1 MEVPLLQTF
10 INEEALEP
18 DNQVWPVPI
27 FRKNELWA
35 FFEVPALVMD
45 RYADKSIGIGTFL
58 HPMQPKIILTGEAEI
73 AGYKPGPSKP
83 TRKNQLIEP
92 KERSCDSGDDSRTA
106 RRNSKVRK
114 VPPCPKKKKGGTG
127 GR

>member
-1 MEVPLLQTF
+1 VSLQTF

-18 DNQVWPVPI
+18 DHQVWPVPI

-58 HPMQPKIILTGEAEI
+58 HPMQPKIILTGEAEL
-73 AGYKPGPSKP
+73 AGYKQSSAKP
-83 TRKNQLIEP
+83 TRENQRIEP
-92 KERSCDSGDDSRTA
+92 KECACDPNASPKPP
-106 RRNSKVRK
+106 RRNTKLRK
-114 VPPCPKKKKGGTG
+114 VFALPRKKKKGDSG
-127 GR
+127 GG